1 MVISVKAKVIV
12 YHLGEEEG
20 KGGRGGGIKDF
31 GVTLKH
37 TKIFEIFLRSP
48 PQYYL
53 FGSRL
58 ATTDLPSVSFENHVI
73 PTKILH
79 YHPTAPVDKY

>member
-12 YHLGEEEG
+12 YHLREEEG

-48 PQYYL
+48 LNSIYL
-53 FGSRL
+53 AVAWRRL
-58 ATTDLPSVSFENHVI
+58 ISHLFPLKTM
-73 PTKILH
+73 
-79 YHPTAPVDKY
+79 

>member
-37 TKIFEIFLRSP
+37 AKIFEIFLRSP
-48 PQYYL
+48 P
-53 FGSRL
+53 
-58 ATTDLPSVSFENHVI
+58 PSIVFIWQS
-73 PTKILH
+73 PG
-79 YHPTAPVDKY
+79 DD

>member
-1 MVISVKAKVIV
+1 MVISVKAKVTV
-12 YHLGEEEG
+12 YHLGEKEG

-48 PQYYL
+48 PSIVFIWQSP
-53 FGSRL
+53 G
-58 ATTDLPSVSFENHVI
+58 D
-73 PTKILH
+73 
-79 YHPTAPVDKY
+79 D

>member
-20 KGGRGGGIKDF
+20 KGGRGGGEGGIKDF

-37 TKIFEIFLRSP
+37 AKIFEIFLRSP
-48 PQYYL
+48 LPLNSIYL
-53 FGSRL
+53 AVAWRRL
-58 ATTDLPSVSFENHVI
+58 ISHLFPLKTM
-73 PTKILH
+73 
-79 YHPTAPVDKY
+79 

>member
-48 PQYYL
+48 PQ
-53 FGSRL
+53 
-58 ATTDLPSVSFENHVI
+58 
-73 PTKILH
+73 
-79 YHPTAPVDKY
+79 

>member
-1 MVISVKAKVIV
+1 MKAATCIKVKSGEKILVMRMVISVKAKVIF

-48 PQYYL
+48 PQ
-53 FGSRL
+53 
-58 ATTDLPSVSFENHVI
+58 
-73 PTKILH
+73 
-79 YHPTAPVDKY
+79 